1 MAIADPPIVSDNA
14 RQEDRLA
21 LFESNSGMS
30 TTSELSERQ
39 RQQGLWA
46 LYVTTLCS
54 WGGYFLVIP
63 LLAVHYV
70 DGLGWAAASVGM
82 LLAVRQFTQ
91 QTVGVFFGVIS
102 DRIGPK
108 PPILAGM
115 AFRSAGFVSLAYADT
130 FWLMMGSMILAALGG
145 AMFDSP
151 KSAAIAYLA
160 VPEQRPRI
168 YSILGVLGGIGVA
181 LGTQL
186 GALLIQVDFRLV
198 CFAGAAVY
206 LVIALVVI
214 IWLPP
219 MRVSGDVVTTSPLAG
234 IGRALHDS
242 TFVRFLVMATGYW
255 FVWTQ
260 FSLTVT
266 LAATDIAG
274 TSAAVSWIYLINTGV
289 TIGLGFL
296 LPTFLSRWLRPI
308 GLLLW
313 GMVILSVGIAL
324 VGFATGTPTIL
335 FAALVFSIGVVLARP
350 GQETVTA
357 NLADPTARGTYFGV
371 AYFSMAIGGG
381 LGNLVGGL
389 AYDYGK
395 THDLAHA
402 PWMLFAMVGMIST
415 VGMWIYRREFGVVR
429 REEAVAVEAI
439 EETSPPR
446 LAAAARS

>member
-1 MAIADPPIVSDNA
+1 MVGDNA
-14 RQEDRLA
+14 PAGDPAHRI
-21 LFESNSGMS
+21 ESNHGMS
-30 TTSELSERQ
+30 TTSEPSQRQ

-46 LYVTTLCS
+46 LYVTTLFS
-54 WGGYFLVIP
+54 WGGYFLVVP

-70 DGLGWAAASVGM
+70 DDLGWAAATVGI

-91 QTVGVFFGVIS
+91 QTVGVVFGVIC
-102 DRIGPK
+102 DRIGPRT
-108 PPILAGM
+108 PILAGM

-160 VPEQRPRI
+160 PPDERPRI

-186 GALLIQVDFRLV
+186 GALLIQADFRLV

-206 LVIALVVI
+206 LVIALVI
-214 IWLPP
+214 ITWLPP
-219 MRVSGDVVTTSPLAG
+219 MRVSGEVSATSPLGG
-234 IGRALHDS
+234 IGLALRDS
-242 TFVRFLVMATGYW
+242 TFVRFLVMTSGYW

-274 TSAAVSWIYLINTGV
+274 TPAAVSWIYLINTGV
-289 TIGLGFL
+289 TVGLGFL
-296 LPTFLSRWLRPI
+296 LPTFLARWLRPI

-335 FAALVFSIGVVLARP
+335 LAALVFSIGVVLARP

-357 NLADPTARGTYFGV
+357 NLADPAARGTYFGV

-389 AYDYGK
+389 AYDYGEAN
-395 THDLAHA
+395 DLAHA
-402 PWMLFAMVGMIST
+402 PWILFGLVGMVSA
-415 VGMWIYRREFGVVR
+415 VGLWIYRREFGVVR
-429 REEAVAVEAI
+429 GTEVVAVEGADDLS
-439 EETSPPR
+439 TTR
-446 LAAAARS
+446 LPAGVRS